1 MYGYQ
6 ILQSKLI
13 ILCGGGDHLG
23 HLHWQRNILTILTT
37 FLSQPNLKSLLSPLK
52 KKIHTKSLSKNP
64 HHPQKMSLK
73 NPLGTSFISSL
84 VIGFIWM
91 VKWMVPNGFL
101 FLFFL
106 INSSLLASCKAKVNS
121 SFLQKQ
127 KCALRKWY
135 FLLHLSSQENYQ
147 QNATILKS
155 FYFCI
160 LKDLRFKFKTPTK

>member
-1 MYGYQ
+1 MWWWWSSWSPSLVEKYPDNSDNFF
-6 ILQSKLI
+6 ITAEFEESSV
-13 ILCGGGDHLG
+13 
-23 HLHWQRNILTILTT
+23 T
-37 FLSQPNLKSLLSPLK
+37 FK

>member
-1 MYGYQ
+1 
-6 ILQSKLI
+6 
-13 ILCGGGDHLG
+13 
-23 HLHWQRNILTILTT
+23 
-37 FLSQPNLKSLLSPLK
+37 
-52 KKIHTKSLSKNP
+52 
-64 HHPQKMSLK
+64 MSLK

-127 KCALRKWY
+127 NCALRKWY

-160 LKDLRFKFKTPTK
+160 LRIYVSSSKPQPNKIPLLWAFGKLSINFKLHLQRSKLLM